1 MAIRP
6 VVVIYL
12 NASILLDKYVSNV
25 DVWVVFFFVFL
36 VIASQVILYFFSY
49 SINMNFALVRVV
61 KKKTSCATARSAFK
75 IQVAQVAVDLKIW
88 NYMREALCSDI

>member
-61 KKKTSCATARSAFK
+61 KKKHH
-75 IQVAQVAVDLKIW
+75 AQLLDLHLKFRW
-88 NYMREALCSDI
+88 LRLQLT

>member
-1 MAIRP
+1 
-6 VVVIYL
+6 
-12 NASILLDKYVSNV
+12 
-25 DVWVVFFFVFL
+25 
-36 VIASQVILYFFSY
+36 
-49 SINMNFALVRVV
+49 MNFALVRVV

>member
-6 VVVIYL
+6 VVVVYL
-12 NASILLDKYVSNV
+12 NASIR
-25 DVWVVFFFVFL
+25 WFFFFRFPSYSL
-36 VIASQVILYFFSY
+36 SGNLIFFPY